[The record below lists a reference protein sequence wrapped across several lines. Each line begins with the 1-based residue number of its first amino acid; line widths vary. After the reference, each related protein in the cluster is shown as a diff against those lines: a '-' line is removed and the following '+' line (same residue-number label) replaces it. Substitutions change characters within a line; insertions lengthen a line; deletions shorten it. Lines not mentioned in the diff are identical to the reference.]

1 MSVASSV
8 HFLNRDVIFIFKLFK
23 LKTEGD
29 NSVARKG
36 LYFVMKAGGVSIA
49 LYGAEDYP
57 LFAVKLIVWG
67 AQPHQISYLHHAY
80 SIARDRRRVNLYFYI
95 GSYSPSLAS
104 HLWNQASS
112 HFPE

>member
-1 MSVASSV
+1 MSAASSL

-36 LYFVMKAGGVSIA
+36 LYFVMKAGGVSVA

-57 LFAVKLIVWG
+57 LFAVKLIVRG
-67 AQPHQISYLHHAY
+67 SHSHQISYLHHAY
-80 SIARDRRRVNLYFYI
+80 SIARDRRGVNLYFYI
-95 GSYSPSLAS
+95 WGYRPSLAS
-104 HLWNQASS
+104 HL
-112 HFPE
+112 

>member
-1 MSVASSV
+1 MSAASSV
-8 HFLNRDVIFIFKLFK
+8 HFLSRDVIFIFKLLK

-29 NSVARKG
+29 DSPPRKG
-36 LYFVMKAGGVSIA
+36 LHFVMKAGGVSIA

-80 SIARDRRRVNLYFYI
+80 SIARDRRGVNLYFYI
-95 GSYSPSLAS
+95 
-104 HLWNQASS
+104 
-112 HFPE
+112 

>member
-23 LKTEGD
+23 LKTEGH

-36 LYFVMKAGGVSIA
+36 LHFVMKAGDVSVA
-49 LYGAEDYP
+49 LYGADDCP
-57 LFAVKLIVWG
+57 LFTVKLIVRG

-80 SIARDRRRVNLYFYI
+80 SIAREGLGVKRCLDI
-95 GSYSPSLAS
+95 A
-104 HLWNQASS
+104 A
-112 HFPE
+112 